1 MAAGRCL
8 ASVPSG
14 LLCKCE
20 NFLQLRYARFL
31 LNELFVWLPVK
42 WLSLA
47 CVILLKVTV
56 CLLLFEKF
64 AELLIPMTRI
74 LHLLEHVGHHC
85 PTGSSP
91 STKMTIT
98 GVILIEADWL
108 VIMNHSIFE
117 KARGGVS
124 DYLVTQRKTCSCQIH
139 ASSTSI
145 QPAQAEAKSFFLD
158 PWETVICKHHL
169 WVTSSYFFTFFTWG
183 F

>member
-20 NFLQLRYARFL
+20 SFLQLIYARFL
-31 LNELFVWLPVK
+31 LNECFICLPVK

-47 CVILLKVTV
+47 CVILFKVTM

-64 AELLIPMTRI
+64 AELLIPVTRI
-74 LHLLEHVGHHC
+74 LHLLEYVDHHC

-91 STKMTIT
+91 SAKKPIASVVLT
-98 GVILIEADWL
+98 EADWL
-108 VIMNHSIFE
+108 VIMNHGVFE
-117 KARGGVS
+117 KARGGIS
-124 DYLVTQRKTCSCQIH
+124 DYLVTQRKACSCQIH

-158 PWETVICKHHL
+158 PWETVICQHHL
-169 WVTSSYFFTFFTWG
+169 WVTSS
-183 F
+183 